1 MEQALL
7 QNAFINYKGVSIS
20 IATYLELMSKEQPQ
34 DAITAQSE
42 ATSTTVQEEQKDVTM
57 SIEELRDMFSK
68 IHSKEVPN
76 NKKNDAKWI
85 YSKLNDND
93 STTDTTVDQGSDTSL

>member
-42 ATSTTVQEEQKDVTM
+42 ATSTM

-93 STTDTTVDQGSDTSL
+93 STTDTTVDQRSDTSL

>member
-20 IATYLELMSKEQPQ
+20 IATYLELMSKEHPQ
-34 DAITAQSE
+34 DAIVVQSE
-42 ATSTTVQEEQKDVTM
+42 ATSQTIQDKEEDVIM
-57 SIEELRDMFSK
+57 SIEELRNMFSK
-68 IHSKEVPN
+68 IHNKEVPN
-76 NKKNDAKWI
+76 NKKNDANWI
-85 YSKLNDND
+85 YSKINNND